1 MKELLEM
8 LEGGIIE
15 ACEVPTDW
23 NTKAFPVIKGD
34 RVSVCLVG
42 EKVAMAHRKLQS
54 ITHTS

>member
-1 MKELLEM
+1 M